1 MNYRHAF
8 HAGSFAD
15 CMKHALL
22 VWVVRALTRKPA
34 PLFVLDTH
42 AGVGRYDLHSGPAAR
57 TGLWHQGIGQLL
69 DEPPA
74 PLADYVGLV
83 RSLGLYPGSPTL
95 IRAMLRPDDRLAC
108 CELHPEDVTELRR
121 NFARDRHVSVHH
133 RDAWEALG
141 ALLPPKQRRGLI
153 LIDPSFEDPQEFT
166 DLVTGLA
173 LGYAR
178 FRTGVFAAWYPI
190 KHRAP
195 LRAFS
200 IQLQESG
207 IRDIVAVEVLLREP
221 IDPARPNGCG
231 MVVINPPFHF
241 ELEASA
247 ILDALHNRFG
257 RGEPGAGAVVIR
269 LADE

>member
-1 MNYRHAF
+1 
-8 HAGSFAD
+8 
-15 CMKHALL
+15 L
-22 VWVVRALTRKPA
+22 VWLVRALTRKPA

-166 DLVTGLA
+166 DLVTGLDSTWA
-173 LGYAR
+173 NPRQEDSNNRVANVTIMRQGDRRSAGWLCRRGGMR
-178 FRTGVFAAWYPI
+178 FPACWTAGDGQQAYGGIGCWRADRRAVCGRRGRAAQPV
-190 KHRAP
+190 R
-195 LRAFS
+195 L
-200 IQLQESG
+200 
-207 IRDIVAVEVLLREP
+207 
-221 IDPARPNGCG
+221 
-231 MVVINPPFHF
+231 
-241 ELEASA
+241 SA
-247 ILDALHNRFG
+247 
-257 RGEPGAGAVVIR
+257 
-269 LADE
+269 